1 MARKSF
7 IIALL
12 LFSGISGAR
21 AQSASGDLELKRFF
35 IRQAQMDAR
44 YEQEVRLN
52 GEQEELD
59 FWLDQRAFERLL
71 YRENIEAYKV
81 YILAKRDAYAGHQAH
96 CSARCGHGDYYF
108 LHASFYLQLG
118 SDSEGKSWVFGS
130 EESGVGLMAARPN
143 R

>member
-1 MARKSF
+1 MTRMSV
-7 IIALL
+7 IIVLL
-12 LFSGISGAR
+12 VFSGISGAR
-21 AQSASGDLELKRFF
+21 AQTATKDLESRRFF
-35 IRQAQMDAR
+35 IRQAQLDAR

-71 YRENIEAYKV
+71 YRENTEAYKV
-81 YILAKRDAYAGHQAH
+81 YIRAKRDAYAGHQAH
-96 CSARCGHGDYYF
+96 CNDTCGHGDYYF
-108 LHASFYLQLG
+108 RHASYYLQLG

-130 EESGVGLMAARPN
+130 EETGVGLMAARPN